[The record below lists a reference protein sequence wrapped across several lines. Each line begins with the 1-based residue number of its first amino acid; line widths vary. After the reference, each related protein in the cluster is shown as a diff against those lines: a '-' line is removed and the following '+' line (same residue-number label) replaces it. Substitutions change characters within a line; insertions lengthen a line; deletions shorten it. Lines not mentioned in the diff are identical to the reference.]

1 MRIRLLL
8 NSGFSGPH
16 AWFFLAQ
23 ERGYFRD
30 AGLGIEFI
38 AGGGAAAVVPLI
50 GRDGF
55 DAGFGDLNALAERAA
70 YEPGCAPI
78 AVFAMFNAA
87 PFTIAVRADSAMHR
101 AADLAGCTIA
111 GHAQDAALRLFP
123 ALADA
128 AGIAVESVTVMPSS
142 AGLGEQVR
150 DLLLGGRVDGV
161 FGFVNTIVAALA
173 PMGIDPARLRFINYA
188 DVLPDLYSNSLMV
201 SRDLIARAPD
211 HVRALVHGLNRGVTD
226 TLADLDAGI
235 EAVFR
240 AAPALD
246 RAVQRQRLVGT
257 LNAEMAHPERARIGI
272 GDVDDARLARAIALL
287 ARCGGWPRVPDPG
300 EVFSRAYL
308 PEVFHRMRTL
318 TT

>member
-30 AGLGIEFI
+30 AGLEIEFI

-50 GRDGF
+50 GRDGI
-55 DAGFGDLNALAERAA
+55 DAGVGDLNALAEPVA
-70 YEPGCAPI
+70 YEPGCAPV
-78 AVFAMFNAA
+78 AVFAMFNAP
-87 PFTIAVRADSAMHR
+87 PFTIAVRADSVIRR

-128 AGIAVESVTVMPSS
+128 AGIAVESVTVTPSP

-173 PMGIDPARLRFINYA
+173 PVGIDPARLRFINYA

-211 HVRALVHGLNRGVTD
+211 HVRALVHGLNRGVID
-226 TLADLDAGI
+226 TLADIDAGI

-240 AAPALD
+240 AAPAID

-257 LNAEMAHPERARIGI
+257 LNAEMAHPEGARIGI
-272 GDVDDARLARAIALL
+272 GDIDDARLARAIALL
-287 ARCGGWPRVPDPG
+287 ARSGGWPRVPDPS

-308 PEVFHRMRTL
+308 PEVLHKTRTL